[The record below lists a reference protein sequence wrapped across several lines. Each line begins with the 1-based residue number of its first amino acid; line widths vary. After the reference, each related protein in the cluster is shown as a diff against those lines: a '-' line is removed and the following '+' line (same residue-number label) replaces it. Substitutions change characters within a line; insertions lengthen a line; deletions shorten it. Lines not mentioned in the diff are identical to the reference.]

1 MKSIIVVNFLLTYII
16 LFYILFL
23 RGLPYPPPS
32 LIWRKEVFMKIL
44 STYSK
49 LDRNDNPYI
58 LVVFSDSK
66 GKERKIV
73 LNHYDLE
80 YSMKGKIK
88 YEISKQNKK

>member
-1 MKSIIVVNFLLTYII
+1 MKL
-16 LFYILFL
+16 
-23 RGLPYPPPS
+23 
-32 LIWRKEVFMKIL
+32 L

-58 LVVFSDSK
+58 LVVYSDSK
-66 GKERKIV
+66 GNERKLI

-88 YEISKQNKK
+88 YEMNKRKSK

>member
-1 MKSIIVVNFLLTYII
+1 
-16 LFYILFL
+16 
-23 RGLPYPPPS
+23 
-32 LIWRKEVFMKIL
+32 MKIL

-58 LVVFSDSK
+58 LVVYSDSK

-80 YSMKGKIK
+80 YSIKGKIK
-88 YEISKQNKK
+88 YEMNKQKSK

>member
-1 MKSIIVVNFLLTYII
+1 
-16 LFYILFL
+16 
-23 RGLPYPPPS
+23 
-32 LIWRKEVFMKIL
+32 MKIL